1 MLAVIT
7 AQNARTLSPATASNP
22 EKTIMPLVDSRC
34 STTSRHLA
42 IGLLLLAPLLLGA
55 DDYLHEIEEEAKRQA
70 TTLVIDQPQPA
81 PVSVSTTQAGGASEQ
96 LATGLDFKAF
106 EQALR
111 ESLPGTYTSYQ
122 QLNSEQKR
130 QIYDF
135 YRNDNRLA
143 NISEQIAR
151 LLNGK

>member
-1 MLAVIT
+1 M
-7 AQNARTLSPATASNP
+7 SP
-22 EKTIMPLVDSRC
+22 VDSRC
-34 STTSRHLA
+34 SATSHRLA

-55 DDYLHEIEEEAKRQA
+55 DDYLREIEEEAKRQA

-81 PVSVSTTQAGGASEQ
+81 PTSVSATQAGSASER
-96 LATGLDFKAF
+96 LATGLDFNAF

-111 ESLPGTYTSYQ
+111 DGLPGTYTSYQ

-130 QIYDF
+130 QIYAF

-143 NISEQIAR
+143 NISEQIMR
-151 LLNGK
+151 LLSGK